1 MKLFKYLIFNLLT
14 FFSIVQAYAQPA
26 IGEWTDYQ
34 SYAHAKKVADTGSK
48 IYCVAE
54 GGLFSFDKTDNS
66 IQKMTGINGLSDV
79 GSQRLA
85 YSKENDLL
93 MITYSNANIDIYP
106 NANIDILGDNKFI
119 NLSDIKRKQISAD
132 KTINNVLFIGKL
144 AYLSCGFGIV
154 VVNLEKME
162 IKDTYFIGKDGA
174 YLSVFDLA
182 TDGTFLFAATAEGV
196 YKANASDPNLQN
208 YNNWVRE
215 TTIPRFNK
223 KFSTIEY
230 FSGKIIANYTPDKY
244 AEDEMYEL
252 NGGVWNPFHPEI
264 RYVSDLTSN
273 STHLVLSSREEVFVF
288 DSKFETI
295 GYVNEYKFSSS
306 SVKPIQTS
314 CAVIDAGNVIWI
326 ADLASG
332 LIKVGTPS
340 ERIIP
345 EGPEDNMVYS
355 LTMGGQNLWI
365 TSGGR
370 DNAWDNLWEP
380 PKFQLNSEG
389 KWSVFD
395 KKVFSVPDAPNNF
408 ADMIS
413 VTVDPKDPEHIYA
426 ASWGGGVLEFNSGKF
441 VKRFNNFNSTLQTQV
456 PNQPTAAYVRI
467 GGMAYDSKG
476 SLWVTNTGVAKAISE
491 LQPDGNWK
499 AYEVSGIANKFI
511 GEIVVTQSD
520 DKWIHVHR
528 DGLFVLN
535 SENNQSKK
543 IEVVARF
550 VNSEGEFFTDM
561 NQVNTLVEDLNGE
574 IWVGTA
580 TGVAVYSNPR
590 SIWTE
595 DVLYAT
601 RPSLDL
607 NDGIFH
613 PLLEKET
620 VTAIAIDGA
629 NRKWFGTKSSGVYL
643 ISANGE
649 TEIHHF
655 TKENK
660 PLPSNAIVDIAINQ
674 KTGEVFIGTAAG
686 LISYMGEATEGND
699 EFNDVYVYPNP
710 VRESYDG
717 PIVVSGLVE
726 NTDVKITDIS
736 GDLVF
741 KTTSLGGQA
750 IWDGRNQNNNR
761 CKTGV
766 YLVFMTDPLGEKTK
780 ITKLLFI
787 H

>member
-1 MKLFKYLIFNLLT
+1 MKLFKYLIYSLL
-14 FFSIVQAYAQPA
+14 FCVIVFQAHAQPA

-34 SYAHAKKVADTGSK
+34 SYAHAKNVVDTGTK
-48 IYCVAE
+48 IFCVTE
-54 GGLFSFDKTDNS
+54 GGLFSYEKGDNS
-66 IQKMTGINGLSDV
+66 ILKMTGISGLSDV

-93 MITYSNANIDIYP
+93 LITYW
-106 NANIDILGDNKFI
+106 NANIDILTGNGIF

-132 KTINNVLFIGKL
+132 KTINNILFVGKT

-154 VVNLEKME
+154 VINLDKME
-162 IKDTYFIGKDGA
+162 IKDTYYIGKDGA
-174 YLSVFDLA
+174 YLNVFDLA
-182 TDGTFLFAATAEGV
+182 TDGTFFYAATADGV
-196 YKANASDPNLQN
+196 YKADIADPNLQN

-215 TTIPRFNK
+215 TTIPRANK
-223 KFSTIEY
+223 KFSRIEF
-230 FSGKIIANYTPDKY
+230 FSGKVIANYTPDEY
-244 AEDEMYEL
+244 AADEMYEL
-252 NGGVWNPFHPEI
+252 NGGVWIPFHPEI
-264 RYVSDLTSN
+264 RYVSDMTTNDDL
-273 STHLVLSSREEVFVF
+273 LVISSREEVFVF
-288 DSKFETI
+288 DSKFVLA
-295 GYVNEYKFSSS
+295 GYVNEYVFPEFKT
-306 SVKPIQTS
+306 KPIQTS
-314 CAVIDAGNVIWI
+314 CAVVDAQNIVWI
-326 ADLASG
+326 ADPENG
-332 LIKVGTPS
+332 LVKVGTQS

-345 EGPEDNMVYS
+345 EGPVDNMIFS
-355 LTMGGQNLWI
+355 LTMGGQDLWI
-365 TSGGR
+365 TSGGK
-370 DNAWDNLWEP
+370 DNSWGNLYYQ
-380 PKFQLNSEG
+380 PKFQLNRQG

-395 KKVFSVPDAPNNF
+395 NKVFPNPNDF
-408 ADMIS
+408 RDMVG
-413 VTVDPKDPEHIYA
+413 VTVDPKNPEHVYA
-426 ASWGGGVLEFNSGKF
+426 ASWGGGVLEFSSGQF
-441 VKRFNNFNSTLQTQV
+441 VKRFDNFNSTLQTQL
-456 PNQPTAAYVRI
+456 PDQPDAAYVRI
-467 GGMAYDSKG
+467 GGMAFDSKG
-476 SLWVTNTGVAKAISE
+476 NLWVTNSGVAKVIS
-491 LQPDGNWK
+491 QYQTDGTWK
-499 AYEVSGIANKFI
+499 AYSLPEIANKYSI
-511 GEIVVTQSD
+511 GKVVVTQND
-520 DKWIHVHR
+520 DKWIHVYR
-528 DGLFVLN
+528 NGLYVLN
-535 SENNQSKK
+535 SANDQSKAQP
-543 IEVVARF
+543 VVARF
-550 VNSEGEFFTDM
+550 VNSEGEFFTEM
-561 NQVNTLVEDLNGE
+561 NEVYSMVEDLKGE

-580 TGVAVYSNPR
+580 TGVAVYNNPQ

-595 DVLYAT
+595 DFLYAT

-607 NDGIFH
+607 PDQIFH

-643 ISANGE
+643 ISENGE
-649 TEIHHF
+649 NELQHFNTE
-655 TKENK
+655 NS
-660 PLPSNAIVDIAINQ
+660 PLPSDAIADIAINQ

-717 PIVVSGLVE
+717 PIVVSGLVD